1 MSTADVASCGYCT
14 DVERVTLVPPTAYT
28 YSTVVGLI
36 AATALGA
43 ALMVTLRPSMSVT
56 VRGYVV
62 TAGAVASAA
71 GVSGAAA
78 VGLAASFSP
87 PPHAAAKR
95 EATRLSPRSVRD
107 SRM

>member
-14 DVERVTLVPPTAYT
+14 DVERGTLVPPTAYT

-43 ALMVTLRPSMSVT
+43 ALMATLRPSMSVT

-62 TAGAVASAA
+62 TAGTVASAA

-78 VGLAASFSP
+78 GGFAAFFSP
-87 PPHAAAKR
+87 PPHAAAQK
-95 EATRLSPRSVRD
+95 EGPR
-107 SRM
+107 